1 MDEDAARTILEYH
14 EATKHSFDSV
24 YRGQHHLDWDTMPRP
39 FKVYPD
45 LDALALP
52 RDFTSS
58 TRPALAAVADAG
70 TTSGAGPTLDRRLL
84 AHLLYFTAGVLR
96 RRAFPGG
103 EVFFRAA
110 ACTGAL
116 HHVDL
121 YVACAD
127 LPDLDAGL
135 YHFGPHDFA
144 LRRLRRGDHRGAL
157 VDATAGEAAVRDA
170 PVVVVCA
177 STFWRNSWK
186 YRERA
191 YRHVFWDGGTLLA
204 NLLALA
210 AAHAIPVRVIHA
222 FLDRPVDELL
232 DLDRGRE
239 ASFALVAVGRGAP
252 APSSPAMVEPLGLET
267 LPLSSREVDY
277 PVIRAAHAAS
287 AFASPG
293 EVAAWRS
300 ATPPAA
306 PALLSATLRLP
317 AVETGGVA
325 SEPIETVILR
335 RGSARTFSG
344 DAIDLG
350 ALATLLWCSTRGTPT
365 DRHGDGRALAT
376 PYLIVRAVQGLPPGT
391 YAYDRREHALVAL
404 RAGDFTRG
412 AGHLALGQS
421 LAAEAAVNVYWLADL
436 GAVTG
441 ALGSRGY
448 RAASLEAGIEGGK
461 MYLAA
466 YAQGLG
472 ATGLTFFD
480 DDVTRFFSPLAA
492 RESVM
497 FLVACGRKR
506 PSAAQR
512 R

>member
-1 MDEDAARTILEYH
+1 MDDDVARAMLEYH

-24 YRGQHHLDWDTMPRP
+24 HRGQHHLDWDNMPRP

-45 LDALALP
+45 LDPLPLP

-70 TTSGAGPTLDRRLL
+70 TAGGPGPVLDRRLL
-84 AHLLYFTAGVLR
+84 AHVLYFTAGVLR
-96 RRAFPGG
+96 RRVFPGG

-121 YVACAD
+121 YVACTD
-127 LPDLDAGL
+127 LPDLDAGV

-144 LRRLRRGDHRGAL
+144 LRRLRRGDHRAVL
-157 VDATAGEAAVRDA
+157 VDATAAEPAMAQA

-177 STFWRNSWK
+177 TTFWRNSWK
-186 YRERA
+186 YRDRA

-210 AAHAIPVRVIHA
+210 AAHDLPARVIHA
-222 FLDRPVDELL
+222 FLDRSVDELL
-232 DLDRGRE
+232 DLDADRE
-239 ASFALVAVGRGAP
+239 ASFALVALGRGAP
-252 APSSPAMVEPLGLET
+252 VASTAPMIQPLGLAT

-287 AFASPG
+287 SFATPG

-300 ATPPAA
+300 APPPAS
-306 PALLSATLRLP
+306 PALPPPSLRLP
-317 AVETGGVA
+317 AVLPERIA
-325 SEPIETVILR
+325 SEPIETVVLR
-335 RGSARTFSG
+335 RGSARTFAP
-344 DAIDLG
+344 DAIELTE
-350 ALATLLWCSTRGTPT
+350 LAALLWYSTRGIPT
-365 DRHGDGRALAT
+365 DRPGAGRAVAT
-376 PYLIVRAVQGLPPGT
+376 PYLIVRAVEGLAAGA
-391 YAYDRREHALVAL
+391 YAYDRDEHALLAL
-404 RAGDFTRG
+404 RTGDFARD

-436 GAVTG
+436 DAVTTT
-441 ALGSRGY
+441 LGSRGY
-448 RAASLEAGIEGGK
+448 RAVSLEAGIEGGK
-461 MYLAA
+461 TYLAA

-480 DDVTRFFSPLAA
+480 DDVVRFFSPLAA
-492 RESVM
+492 GRSVM
-497 FLVACGRKR
+497 FLVACGRVR
-506 PSAAQR
+506 RSAAR
-512 R
+512 RR

>member
-1 MDEDAARTILEYH
+1 MDSDAAHAMLEYH

-24 YRGQHHLDWDTMPRP
+24 YRRPHHLDWDVMPRP

-45 LDALALP
+45 LDALPLP
-52 RDFTSS
+52 HDFTSS
-58 TRPALAAVADAG
+58 TRPALAAVADPGSARG
-70 TTSGAGPTLDRRLL
+70 MGPTLDRRLL

-121 YVACAD
+121 YLACAD
-127 LPDLDAGL
+127 LPDLDAGV

-157 VDATAGEAAVRDA
+157 VDATAGEPSVAAA

-177 STFWRNSWK
+177 TTFWRNSWK
-186 YRERA
+186 YRDRA

-210 AAHAIPVRVIHA
+210 AAHGLPARIVHG

-232 DLDRGRE
+232 GLDRGRE
-239 ASFALVAVGRGAP
+239 ASFALVALGAGASAAA
-252 APSSPAMVEPLGLET
+252 APPLVEALGLET

-287 AFASPG
+287 SFATPG

-300 ATPPAA
+300 TPPRPTPELPA
-306 PALLSATLRLP
+306 PSLRLLP
-317 AVETGGVA
+317 ADPERA
-325 SEPIETVILR
+325 SQEPIETVVLR
-335 RGSARTFSG
+335 RGSARTFA
-344 DAIDLG
+344 DEPIELG
-350 ALATLLWCSTRGTPT
+350 ELATLLWCSTRGIPT
-365 DRHGDGRALAT
+365 DRSGVGGALAT
-376 PYLIVRAVQGLPPGT
+376 PYLIVRAVRDLPPGA
-391 YAYDRREHALVAL
+391 YAYDRRQHGLVAL
-404 RAGDFTRG
+404 RTGEFARD

-436 GAVTG
+436 EAATG
-441 ALGSRGY
+441 ALGARGY
-448 RAASLEAGIEGGK
+448 RAVSLEAAIEGGK
-461 MYLAA
+461 AYLAA
-466 YAQGLG
+466 YAQRLG

-480 DDVTRFFSPLAA
+480 DDVTHFFSPLAA

-497 FLVACGRKR
+497 FLVACGRTR
-506 PSAAQR
+506 PSAAR
-512 R
+512 RR